1 MTPPDTTGPA
11 HVSPAAGADAAG
23 SGMAGSGAAVF
34 GRRLP
39 LVTGVAVVVGVS
51 AAMVSPPDF
60 VQGELVRLMY
70 VHVPAAWAAYLSY
83 AVTLAASVGWL
94 WRRRP
99 GWDRLAA
106 ASAEV
111 GVFFTGLAVVVGSI
125 WGRPTWGVWWT
136 WDARLV
142 TTALLFFVYLG
153 YLALR
158 RAIPDPVLRARR
170 SAVFGVVAFAQVP
183 LVHFSVL
190 WWRTLHQ
197 PATVLRPSDP
207 SMDHTMLAALLLNVV
222 AFTLLYV
229 LFVRTR
235 ARLAAAHDVLDA
247 GEETRPR
254 ALAGAAISAP
264 QLPTPPVSEP
274 RMSEPQPA
282 AAQPTGKQLTGKQWE
297 GSGV

>member
-1 MTPPDTTGPA
+1 MTAPPTATLGTTSVVP
-11 HVSPAAGADAAG
+11 
-23 SGMAGSGAAVF
+23 VF

-39 LVTGVAVVVGVS
+39 IAAGIAGAVGLT

-70 VHVPAAWAAYLSY
+70 VHVPAAWTAYLSF
-83 AVTLAASVGWL
+83 AVTLGASIGWL

-99 GWDRLAA
+99 GLDRVAA

-111 GVFFTGLAVVVGSI
+111 GVFFTGLAIALGSI
-125 WGRPTWGVWWT
+125 WGKPTWGVWWT

-158 RAIPDPVLRARR
+158 RAIPDPLVRARR

-197 PATVLRPSDP
+197 PPTVLRPDDP
-207 SMDHTMLAALLLNVV
+207 SIDHTMLAALLLNLVS
-222 AFTLLYV
+222 FTLLWALLV
-229 LFVRTR
+229 R
-235 ARLAAAHDVLDA
+235 ARARITGAQERIDEA
-247 GEETRPR
+247 EPTRP
-254 ALAGAAISAP
+254 LAGDA
-264 QLPTPPVSEP
+264 VSVP
-274 RMSEPQPA
+274 RLEASD
-282 AAQPTGKQLTGKQWE
+282 
-297 GSGV
+297 V

>member
-1 MTPPDTTGPA
+1 M
-11 HVSPAAGADAAG
+11 S
-23 SGMAGSGAAVF
+23 VF

-39 LVTGVAVVVGVS
+39 LLTAVLGAAGLVA
-51 AAMVSPPDF
+51 AWVSPPDY
-60 VQGELVRLMY
+60 VQGQLVRLMY
-70 VHVPAAWAAYLSY
+70 VHVPAAWTAYLSY
-83 AVTLAASVGWL
+83 AVTLGASAAWL

-111 GVFFTGLAVVVGSI
+111 GVFFTGLAIVLGSI
-125 WGRPTWGVWWT
+125 WGKPTWGVWWT

-158 RAIPDPVLRARR
+158 RAILDPQVRARR

-197 PATVLRPSDP
+197 PPTVLRPGDP
-207 SMDHTMLAALLLNVV
+207 SIDHTMLAVLLFNVV
-222 AFTLLYV
+222 VFSLLYV
-229 LFVRTR
+229 VLVR
-235 ARLAAAHDVLDA
+235 ARCRITALQQRRDSAAENAPVAGDAVAVPQWRDAHV
-247 GEETRPR
+247 
-254 ALAGAAISAP
+254 
-264 QLPTPPVSEP
+264 
-274 RMSEPQPA
+274 
-282 AAQPTGKQLTGKQWE
+282 
-297 GSGV
+297 

>member
-1 MTPPDTTGPA
+1 MT
-11 HVSPAAGADAAG
+11 
-23 SGMAGSGAAVF
+23 VF

-39 LVTGVAVVVGVS
+39 LAAGLAIAVGLT

-60 VQGELVRLMY
+60 VQGQLVRLMY
-70 VHVPAAWAAYLSY
+70 VHVPAAWTAFLSY
-83 AVTLAASVGWL
+83 AVTLAASLGWL

-99 GWDRLAA
+99 GLDRLAA

-111 GVFFTGLAVVVGSI
+111 GVFFTGLAIALGSI
-125 WGRPTWGVWWT
+125 WGKPTWGVWWT

-158 RAIPDPVLRARR
+158 RAIPDPLVRARR

-197 PATVLRPSDP
+197 PPTVLRPGDP
-207 SMDHTMLAALLLNVV
+207 SIDHTMLAALALNVV
-222 AFTLLYV
+222 AFTLLYA
-229 LFVRTR
+229 LLVRART
-235 ARLAAAHDVLDA
+235 RLAAAEDALDA
-247 GEETRPR
+247 AEEIRLRP
-254 ALAGAAISAP
+254 LAGDAVTAP
-264 QLPTPPVSEP
+264 
-274 RMSEPQPA
+274 R
-282 AAQPTGKQLTGKQWE
+282 WE
-297 GSGV
+297 I

>member
-1 MTPPDTTGPA
+1 MT
-11 HVSPAAGADAAG
+11 
-23 SGMAGSGAAVF
+23 VF

-39 LVTGVAVVVGVS
+39 LVTGVVGAGGLT
-51 AAMVSPPDF
+51 AAMLSPPDF

-70 VHVPAAWAAYLSY
+70 MHVPAAWTAFLAF
-83 AVTLAASVGWL
+83 AVTFAASLGWL

-99 GWDRLAA
+99 GLDRVAA

-111 GVFFTGLAVVVGSI
+111 GVLFTGLAIALGSI
-125 WGRPTWGVWWT
+125 WGKPTWGVWWT

-142 TTALLFFVYLG
+142 TTALLFFIYLG

-158 RAIPDPVLRARR
+158 RATPDPVARARR

-197 PATVLRPSDP
+197 PPTVLRPGDP
-207 SMDHTMLAALLLNVV
+207 AIDHTMLAALLVNVV

-229 LFVRTR
+229 LLVRAR
-235 ARLAAAHDVLDA
+235 SRLAAAEEELDA
-247 GEETRPR
+247 AEDARPR
-254 ALAGAAISAP
+254 PLAGDAVSAP
-264 QLPTPPVSEP
+264 
-274 RMSEPQPA
+274 R
-282 AAQPTGKQLTGKQWE
+282 WE
-297 GSGV
+297 GTGV